1 MTHHDPHVADHET
14 EHVHETTHHVDVGH
28 GSGGGAYFTGATAW
42 MLAMV
47 LFVVLAVVVI
57 IALFTAL

>member
-1 MTHHDPHVADHET
+1 MTHHDPHHET
-14 EHVHETTHHVDVGH
+14 EHVHETTHHVDVSH

-47 LFVVLAVVVI
+47 LFVVLAIVVI
-57 IALFTAL
+57 FALFAAL